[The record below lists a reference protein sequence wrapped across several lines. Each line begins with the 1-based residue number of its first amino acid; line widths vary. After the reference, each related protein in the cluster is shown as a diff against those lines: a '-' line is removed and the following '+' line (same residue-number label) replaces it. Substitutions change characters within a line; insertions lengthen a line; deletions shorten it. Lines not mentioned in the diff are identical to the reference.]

1 MMTEADTRQSNQNL
15 GSKIRDCRQQ
25 QNLSLR
31 QLGTMTGL
39 TAAFLSQVENDLT
52 SPSINSL
59 QKIATALHVPMFA
72 FLNGDNQ
79 TEEVVRSGSRKKLNF
94 PDPHLSYELLTDS
107 VNRQMGGFLIRLKA
121 GETHKTQALFRATEE
136 MIYVM
141 QGEVEIWLG
150 DRKHHLYPGD
160 SIYYEGIHLKG
171 FTALGREDLLLLCA
185 MTPPAL

>member
-1 MMTEADTRQSNQNL
+1 MTERDSKPINPNL
-15 GSKIRDCRQQ
+15 GEKIRDLRQQ

-31 QLGTMTGL
+31 QLGELTGL
-39 TAAFLSQVENDLT
+39 TGAFLSQVENDLT
-52 SPSINSL
+52 SPSISSL

-79 TEEVVRSGSRKKLNF
+79 TEEVVRSGSRKKLVF
-94 PDPHLSYELLTDS
+94 PDPHLSYELLTNG
-107 VNRQMGGFLIRLKA
+107 VNRQMAAFLIQLKA
-121 GETHKTQALFRATEE
+121 GETHKAQALFRATEE
-136 MIYVM
+136 MIYVI

-150 DRKHHLYPGD
+150 DRRHHLYPGD

-171 FTALGREDLLLLCA
+171 FTALGREDLLMLCA